1 MSNQKITYPDYGS
14 RAMRVLDA
22 LTPIN
27 GVAAPA
33 INATFIGQKYI
44 DTVEKNVYVSTA
56 VGSKVPANDW
66 TLTGVT
72 PANIAADIADLGAAV
87 ALKAALPVSG
97 AVAPAVNAEFLG
109 QLYVDTA
116 AKKVYISVAVGSA
129 TPTDDWANYDGAIE
143 ALEPVS
149 GAVAPAVN
157 AEFIGQLY
165 LDTVA
170 EKVYISVAVG
180 SATPTDDWVNY
191 DGAIA
196 SLSSSIKAL
205 EPVSGA
211 VAPAVNAEFLGQ
223 IHIDTATPAAYIAVA
238 VGSAIP
244 ADDWKELTFAAG
256 L

>member
-72 PANIAADIADLGAAV
+72 PANIAADIADLGAAL

-143 ALEPVS
+143 ALEPLT
-149 GAVAPAVN
+149 GAVAPVEHAD
-157 AEFIGQLY
+157 FIGQIY
-165 LDTVA
+165 VDTVLG
-170 EKVYISVAVG
+170 KGYM
-180 SATPTDDWVNY
+180 
-191 DGAIA
+191 AIA
-196 SLSSSIKAL
+196 T
-205 EPVSGA
+205 
-211 VAPAVNAEFLGQ
+211 
-223 IHIDTATPAAYIAVA
+223 D
-238 VGSAIP
+238 SADA
-244 ADDWKELTFAAG
+244 ADDWKEITFAVG
-256 L
+256 QQ